1 MFTLSILTA
10 AIWTPVIFFLYLKQ
24 PGVKKAIYLST
35 FVQIVFIGFGGWM
48 LWQFHQSETIT
59 YSNKVFLYFIGLEL
73 LRYGILF
80 FVLKPAY
87 NLEEI
92 RKNNSD
98 LGDEFDDPAIWTP
111 VIFFLYLKQPGVKK
125 SIYLSTFVQI
135 VFIGFGGWMLWQF
148 HQSETITYSNKVFL
162 YVIGLELLRYGIL
175 FFMLKPAYSLEE
187 IRKNNSDLNVE
198 FDDQGNPYSN
208 YSFEITEEDP
218 LEDVDEVLKPAYSLE
233 EIRKNNSDLNVEFD
247 DQGNPYSNYSFEIT
261 EEDPLEDVDEDEQP
275 LGERLKE
282 GSVLIA
288 KATKK
293 GIRQFLDSS
302 KNYSLE

>member
-1 MFTLSILTA
+1 MFTLSILTALHIAICVFGELILFPALVHIFQNHFVSIDNTNVFALNLMFTLSILTA

-35 FVQIVFIGFGGWM
+35 IVQIVFIGFGGWM

-80 FVLKPAY
+80 FVPYSNKVFLYFIGLELLRYGILFFVLKPAY

-98 LGDEFDDPAIWTP
+98 LGDEFDD
-111 VIFFLYLKQPGVKK
+111 L
-125 SIYLSTFVQI
+125 
-135 VFIGFGGWMLWQF
+135 
-148 HQSETITYSNKVFL
+148 
-162 YVIGLELLRYGIL
+162 
-175 FFMLKPAYSLEE
+175 
-187 IRKNNSDLNVE
+187 
-198 FDDQGNPYSN
+198 
-208 YSFEITEEDP
+208 
-218 LEDVDEVLKPAYSLE
+218 
-233 EIRKNNSDLNVEFD
+233 
-247 DQGNPYSNYSFEIT
+247 GNPYSNYSFEIT

-302 KNYSLE
+302 KKK